1 MIHQIIHIY
10 RLRYINRFLLY
21 ALMKHFR
28 CPEAI
33 RLFLCFPLSGW
44 HIDLRH
50 SIRKEVLLQLLNIV
64 ICLLF
69 LSLCILMASQLPW
82 MTQIGPQHMMF
93 RPPVCISLL
102 PCIHINTCCFY
113 VIEINSDIRQLWSFL
128 LPQIHVVKQLMRR
141 FLAWEE
147 IFILGSW
154 IASVPFPS
162 S

>member
-1 MIHQIIHIY
+1 
-10 RLRYINRFLLY
+10 
-21 ALMKHFR
+21 
-28 CPEAI
+28 
-33 RLFLCFPLSGW
+33 
-44 HIDLRH
+44 
-50 SIRKEVLLQLLNIV
+50 
-64 ICLLF
+64 
-69 LSLCILMASQLPW
+69 
-82 MTQIGPQHMMF
+82 MMF

-162 S
+162 SWFLIIIFQLMRSSFSNIHFHVGATLTIIVSKWFLWTFHQILVLEWRVRFQRQCLRFFYNWLWIMYLMLGLCLPLCLTWW